1 MSSAQTAAEKA
12 EIKAKPFLKWAGG
25 KTQLLPALLELVP
38 DDFNQYIEPFVGAG
52 ALFFALAGHRPA
64 LISDANEELV
74 HTYIAVR
81 DNVTS
86 VIDRLKEMRN
96 DKEFFYFVRSQD
108 VSQLKPYERAARLI
122 FLNKTCFNGLYR
134 VNRHGR
140 FNTPY
145 NGNEGANFIQEDVLI
160 AASNALKGVKI
171 AFGDYR
177 AILEEN
183 ATNGDFVF
191 LDPPYQPVGKYSD
204 FKRYTKERFHED
216 DHRNLAAEFKR
227 LVEIGCRVILTNSV
241 HDSILELFADY
252 ETKIVDS
259 KRLISSD
266 SRTRI
271 GQDLIVLGG
280 FQ

>member
-1 MSSAQTAAEKA
+1 MSSAQTAPVKA
-12 EIKAKPFLKWAGG
+12 ETKVKPFLKWAGG
-25 KTQLLPALLELVP
+25 KTQLLPVLLELVP
-38 DDFNQYIEPFVGAG
+38 KDFKQYIEPFVGAG
-52 ALFFALAGHRPA
+52 ALFFALSGHRPA
-64 LISDANEELV
+64 LIADANEELINA
-74 HTYIAVR
+74 YIAVR
-81 DNVTS
+81 DDVNS
-86 VIDRLKEMRN
+86 VIARLKEMRN

-108 VSQLKPYERAARLI
+108 LSELNSTERAARLI

-134 VNRHGR
+134 VNRHGN

-145 NGNEGANFIQEDVLI
+145 NGNVGANFIQEDILI
-160 AASNALKGVKI
+160 AASNALKGAEIVS
-171 AFGDYR
+171 GDYR

-183 ATNGDFVF
+183 AREGDLVF

-227 LVEIGCRVILTNSV
+227 LVEIGCLVILTNSA

-252 ETKIVDS
+252 ETRIVNS

-280 FQ
+280 F